1 MDITIDPLEKI
12 KEISINCESVR
23 EYIDT
28 QSYLMDT
35 DCVDALD
42 EVGILT
48 QCYLILIDE
57 LKRKGILFISI
68 DAIFTNDAL
77 HMSTRK
83 STSSFEYGVEE
94 KSIPISSQYFDK
106 ASNFSGD
113 KEKPLTILLAMG
125 LES

>member
-35 DCVDALD
+35 DCVDTLD

-57 LKRKGILFISI
+57 LKRKGIIFLLLF
-68 DAIFTNDAL
+68 L
-77 HMSTRK
+77 VYVM
-83 STSSFEYGVEE
+83 
-94 KSIPISSQYFDK
+94 
-106 ASNFSGD
+106 
-113 KEKPLTILLAMG
+113 LLQ
-125 LES
+125 L